1 MKCKVSSGL
10 IAVVQGMGL
19 FHYISISLKL
29 TCQSLSVMLLQRE
42 ADMKQW
48 QGCSCAED
56 QSQTLREK
64 AVLSSLCVCS
74 LVVLLC
80 LTLATL

>member
-1 MKCKVSSGL
+1 M
-10 IAVVQGMGL
+10 QGMGL
-19 FHYISISLKL
+19 FNYISISLKL
-29 TCQSLSVMLLQRE
+29 ACQSLSVMLLQRE
-42 ADMKQW
+42 EDMKRW

-56 QSQTLREK
+56 QSQTQREK

-74 LVVLLC
+74 LVALSC